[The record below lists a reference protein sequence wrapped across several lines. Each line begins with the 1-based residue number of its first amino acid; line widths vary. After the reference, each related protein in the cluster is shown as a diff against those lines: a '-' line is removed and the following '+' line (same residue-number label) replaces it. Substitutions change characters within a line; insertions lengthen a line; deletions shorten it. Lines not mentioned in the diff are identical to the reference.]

1 MSILQDLHRQRETI
15 THARDT
21 LHGVDDNILKS
32 RKILSVMARRIMQN
46 KAIMFGII
54 AMLVGSIG
62 LVVYFKFI
70 NKAAGENEWW
80 FGISPEGIGTFGM
93 VINFVLAIGISLAT
107 KPPPPEVQHLV
118 DRVRFP
124 RKAFAEEE
132 NE

>member
-1 MSILQDLHRQRETI
+1 MRGRREEEEETLEALTSTSLLSPKKELGVSILQDLHRQRETI

-70 NKAAGENEWW
+70 K
-80 FGISPEGIGTFGM
+80 
-93 VINFVLAIGISLAT
+93 
-107 KPPPPEVQHLV
+107 
-118 DRVRFP
+118 
-124 RKAFAEEE
+124 
-132 NE
+132 

>member
-1 MSILQDLHRQRETI
+1 VSILQDLHRQRETI

-70 NKAAGENEWW
+70 K
-80 FGISPEGIGTFGM
+80 
-93 VINFVLAIGISLAT
+93 
-107 KPPPPEVQHLV
+107 
-118 DRVRFP
+118 
-124 RKAFAEEE
+124 
-132 NE
+132 

>member
-1 MSILQDLHRQRETI
+1 VNILQDLHRQRETI

-70 NKAAGENEWW
+70 K
-80 FGISPEGIGTFGM
+80 
-93 VINFVLAIGISLAT
+93 
-107 KPPPPEVQHLV
+107 
-118 DRVRFP
+118 
-124 RKAFAEEE
+124 
-132 NE
+132 

>member
-46 KAIMFGII
+46 KAILFGII

-70 NKAAGENEWW
+70 K
-80 FGISPEGIGTFGM
+80 
-93 VINFVLAIGISLAT
+93 
-107 KPPPPEVQHLV
+107 
-118 DRVRFP
+118 
-124 RKAFAEEE
+124 
-132 NE
+132 

>member
-70 NKAAGENEWW
+70 K
-80 FGISPEGIGTFGM
+80 
-93 VINFVLAIGISLAT
+93 
-107 KPPPPEVQHLV
+107 
-118 DRVRFP
+118 
-124 RKAFAEEE
+124 
-132 NE
+132 